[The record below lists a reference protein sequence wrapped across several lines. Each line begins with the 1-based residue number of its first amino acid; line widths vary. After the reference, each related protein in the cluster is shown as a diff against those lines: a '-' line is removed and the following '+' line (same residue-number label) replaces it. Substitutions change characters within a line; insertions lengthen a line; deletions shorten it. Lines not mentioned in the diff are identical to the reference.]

1 MFATLSKCLE
11 KKSQVQQVVPT
22 PNIIPLHLYTAI
34 SKHVIVKVTQFL
46 WPVTFLI
53 RLFTVKRRT
62 VVTVVTVVSGGK
74 GKRED
79 ENYKNEGRVQN
90 KYLFTK

>member
-62 VVTVVTVVSGGK
+62 VVPVVSGGK

>member
-22 PNIIPLHLYTAI
+22 PIIPLHLYTAI

-62 VVTVVTVVSGGK
+62 VVPVVSGGK